1 LEMKKEKNLNI
12 EDVAALLQIPAE
24 KVERW
29 VQQGQIPCKFKEDR
43 CYFRK
48 KEILDWARTHELMM
62 FDRQEEDKSR
72 DETYLSLK
80 AGIERGGVHFGL
92 EGDDSAALF
101 ENAVASMAFPGH
113 ISERDVIDALN
124 GREEIASTGIGR
136 GIAIPHPRQPLAI
149 ECPLV
154 PVFFLEKSVDFRSVD
169 GKPVS
174 ILFFMFSPSTQIHLK
189 LLSKLSFFLR
199 SAPLLE
205 KLKSCRTEKDVLDLI
220 GAFESDLRK
229 SAAS

>member
-1 LEMKKEKNLNI
+1 MKKDKNLNI

-29 VQQGQIPCKFKEDR
+29 VQQGQIPCKFKKDR

-48 KEILDWARTHELMM
+48 KDILEWARTHELMM
-62 FDRQEEDKSR
+62 FDRQEEDRFR
-72 DETYLSLK
+72 DEKFLSLK

-92 EGDDSAALF
+92 EGDESTTLF
-101 ENAVASMAFPGH
+101 ENAVASIAFPGH
-113 ISERDVIDALN
+113 IDKREVIDALN
-124 GREEIASTGIGR
+124 DREEIASTGIGR
-136 GIAIPHPRQPLAI
+136 GVAIPHPRQPLSI
-149 ECPLV
+149 EYPLV
-154 PVFFLEKSVDFRSVD
+154 PVFFLKKSVDFRSVD

-199 SAPLLE
+199 SAKFLE
-205 KLKSCRTEKDVLDLI
+205 KLGSCRTEKDVLDLI
-220 GAFESDLRK
+220 GSFESDLKK
-229 SAAS
+229 SAGS

>member
-29 VQQGQIPCKFKEDR
+29 VQQGQIPCKFKKDR

-48 KEILDWARTHELMM
+48 KEILEWARTHELMM

-101 ENAVASMAFPGH
+101 ENAVASMAFPEH